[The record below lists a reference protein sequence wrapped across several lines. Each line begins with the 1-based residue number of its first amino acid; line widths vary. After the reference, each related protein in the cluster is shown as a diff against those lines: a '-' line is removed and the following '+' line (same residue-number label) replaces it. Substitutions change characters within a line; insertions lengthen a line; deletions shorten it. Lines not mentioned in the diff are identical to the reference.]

1 MRAREATPGHGGAGR
16 ARPEVTVR
24 DGVLRGVA
32 RDGVHVWR
40 GVPFAAP
47 PVGSHRFRAPAPP
60 APWTGARDAAEFGPV
75 PVQEPIGEFIGAG
88 KHTPMSED
96 CLSLSVTVP
105 ATPAAIPRPVM
116 VWLYGGAFVVGASSA
131 STYRGYDLVRRGEVV
146 LVGVNYRLGS
156 LGWLDFSDHS
166 TPEHPI
172 ESNLGLRDQIA
183 ALRWVRENIAAFGGD
198 PDSVTV
204 FGESAGAISVTTLL
218 TVPSAQGLF
227 HRAIAESSAPGLA
240 YSRERARGWAATF
253 AAALPGGAEDPAQA
267 LRDASTDDLLRAS
280 RVLRHVADDTPGV
293 LVTAPTVDGDLLPE
307 APLDAFAAGRS
318 HPVPLLIG
326 TNSTEGRLFE
336 IPGMKVDLLVSDARA
351 DAMFA
356 ATQPD
361 RRDQVLAAYRGTPH
375 RRDLGGDFMFWYPT
389 VQVMEIHG
397 TNTWAPVFA
406 YRFDLAPRLLRLLG
420 LAATHGTELYGV
432 FGLIDTRA
440 GRVLTA
446 LGGRRA
452 FRALSERMQR
462 DWLHFARHGRP
473 ASHWPA
479 YEAPDRLTRILDV
492 TDRVESDPRRDRRLA
507 WAGFRGY
514 R

>member
-1 MRAREATPGHGGAGR
+1 MDPGPGGAGR
-16 ARPEVTVR
+16 GPDRDRPEVTTR
-24 DGVLRGVA
+24 QGVLRGVA

-47 PVGSHRFRAPAPP
+47 PVGPRRFRSPAPP
-60 APWTGARDAAEFGPV
+60 EPWTGVRDAAEFGPV
-75 PVQEPIGEFIGAG
+75 PVQERVGEFVGAG
-88 KHTPMSED
+88 RHTPMSED
-96 CLSLSVTVP
+96 CLTLSVTVP
-105 ATPAAIPRPVM
+105 SAASATPRPVM
-116 VWLYGGAFVVGASSA
+116 VWLYGGAFVVGASSV
-131 STYRGYDLVRRGEVV
+131 STYRGYDLVRRGDVV
-146 LVGVNYRLGS
+146 LVGINYRLGA
-156 LGWLDFSDHS
+156 LGWLDFSGHA
-166 TPEHPI
+166 TPERPI

-183 ALRWVRENIAAFGGD
+183 ALEWVRDNIAAFGGD

-204 FGESAGAISVTTLL
+204 FGESAGAISVTTLM
-218 TVPSAQGLF
+218 TVPAARGLF

-240 YSRERARGWAATF
+240 YTQERARGWAATF
-253 AAALPGGAEDPAQA
+253 TAALPGGDEDPARA

-280 RVLRHVADDTPGV
+280 RVLRHAGDDTPGV
-293 LVTAPTVDGDLLPE
+293 LITAPTVDGDLLPE
-307 APLDAFAAGRS
+307 APLDAFAGGRS

-326 TNSTEGRLFE
+326 TNSTEGRFFE
-336 IPGMKVDLLVSDARA
+336 LPGLRLDLLVSDARA

-361 RRDQVLAAYRGTPH
+361 LRDRVLAAYRGTRH
-375 RRDLGGDFMFWYPT
+375 RRDLGGDFMFWYPS
-389 VQVMEIHG
+389 VQVMESHG
-397 TNTWAPVFA
+397 AATGAPVFA
-406 YRFDLAPRLLRLLG
+406 YRFDFAPRLLRLLG
-420 LAATHGTELYGV
+420 LYATHATELYAV
-432 FGLIDTRA
+432 FGLADTRA

-452 FRALSERMQR
+452 LRALSERMQR
-462 DWLHFARHGRP
+462 DWLHFAHHGCP

-479 YEAPDRLTRILDV
+479 YEPIDRLTRILDA